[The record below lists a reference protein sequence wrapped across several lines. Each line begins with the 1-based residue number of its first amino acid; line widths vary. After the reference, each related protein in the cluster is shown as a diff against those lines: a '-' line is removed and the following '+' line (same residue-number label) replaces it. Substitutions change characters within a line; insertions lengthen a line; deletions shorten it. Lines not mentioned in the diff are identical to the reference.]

1 MEHATVMPPFALAGA
16 ASRAIA
22 AVVRPV
28 GLFGAIALFGCGPRN
43 IAGDDGARAIQE
55 RHVDAERL
63 GELWNQP
70 TLMSALTKVGD
81 PWSRVMSGAETKS
94 FTDDISY
101 KTVAGIGLPELL
113 AIDLDVR
120 GYAVQIVDPLP
131 GSAADKAGIKTG
143 DIVESVNG
151 KPTQGRPWKEI
162 MAELR
167 VAEGK
172 TVELGVRNRQEGL
185 RSVTLKS
192 ERLTAPVFV
201 EGQAAGPSS
210 ASIRL
215 RGFTDKAAEEV
226 ARLLTNLEPSEL
238 ELDLRDNPG
247 GSLTSMLAV
256 AGLFVGPKPVLA
268 MRGPRGKED
277 TLFATGEQRY
287 TGKLTVRVNEGTAS
301 AAEGLAIALRYTKR
315 ATVLGSKTFGK
326 CLVHDLVQ
334 MADGRGLL
342 ITIGRLHVPGQRP
355 WCGEG
360 IGPDSQETTLPSLQP

>member
-1 MEHATVMPPFALAGA
+1 MATFTLAGA

-22 AVVRPV
+22 TAARPV
-28 GLFGAIALFGCGPRN
+28 GLIGAIALFGCGPRN

-63 GELWNQP
+63 GALWNQP
-70 TLMSALTKVGD
+70 TLQSALAKIGD
-81 PWSRVMSGAETKS
+81 PWSRVMSGAETKA

-101 KTVAGIGLPELL
+101 KTVLGIGLPELL

-120 GYAVQIVDPLP
+120 GYAVQVVDPLP

-143 DIVESVNG
+143 DIVETVDG
-151 KPTQGRPWKEI
+151 KPTHGRPWKEI

-172 TVELGVRNRQEGL
+172 TVDLGVRNRQEGL
-185 RSVTLKS
+185 RTLTLKG
-192 ERLTAPVFV
+192 EPLAAPVLV
-201 EGQAAGPSS
+201 EGQATGTSS

-215 RGFTDKAAEEV
+215 RGFTDKTAEDV

-256 AGLFVGPKPVLA
+256 AGLFVGQKPVLA
-268 MRGPRGKED
+268 MRRARGTED
-277 TLFATGEQRY
+277 TLSATGEQRY

-301 AAEGLAIALRYTKR
+301 AGEALASALRYTKR
-315 ATVLGSKTFGK
+315 ATVVGGKTFGK

-360 IGPDSQETTLPSLQP
+360 VAPDTPETTLPSLAH

>member
-1 MEHATVMPPFALAGA
+1 MTPFARPGT
-16 ASRAIA
+16 ASRAFA
-22 AVVRPV
+22 TVVRHL

-70 TLMSALTKVGD
+70 TLTTALAKVGD
-81 PWSRVMSGAETKS
+81 PWSRIMSGAETKAL
-94 FTDDISY
+94 TDDISY

-131 GSAADKAGIKTG
+131 GSAAEKAGIKTG
-143 DIVESVNG
+143 DIVETIGG
-151 KPTQGRPWKEI
+151 KPTQGRPWKEL

-172 TVELGVRNRQEGL
+172 TVDLGVRNRQEGL
-185 RSVTLKS
+185 RTFTLKS
-192 ERLTAPVFV
+192 EPLAAPVLV
-201 EGQAAGPSS
+201 DGQATGTSS

-277 TLFATGEQRY
+277 TLTATGEQRY

-301 AAEGLAIALRYTKR
+301 AAEALALALRYTKR
-315 ATVLGSKTFGK
+315 ATVVGSKTFGK
-326 CLVHDLVQ
+326 CLVHDIVP

-342 ITIGRLHVPGQRP
+342 ITIGRLHVPTQRP

-360 IGPDSQETTLPSLQP
+360 IAPDTQETTLPSLKP

>member
-1 MEHATVMPPFALAGA
+1 MTSLTLAGA

-22 AVVRPV
+22 TVVRPL
-28 GLFGAIALFGCGPRN
+28 GLFAAIAIFGCGPRN

-70 TLMSALTKVGD
+70 TLASALTKVGD
-81 PWSRVMSGAETKS
+81 PWSRIMSGAETKA

-143 DIVESVNG
+143 DIVESVGG

-162 MAELR
+162 MADLR

-185 RSVTLKS
+185 RSITLKS
-192 ERLTAPVFV
+192 EPLAAPVFV
-201 EGQAAGPSS
+201 EGEATGTSKAT
-210 ASIRL
+210 IRL

-226 ARLLTNLEPSEL
+226 ARLLTKLEPAEL

-256 AGLFVGPKPVLA
+256 AGLFVGPKPVLG

-277 TLFATGEQRY
+277 TLSATGEQRY
-287 TGKLTVRVNEGTAS
+287 TGKLTVRVNEGSAS
-301 AAEGLAIALRYTKR
+301 AAEALAFALRYTKR
-315 ATVLGSKTFGK
+315 ATLVGSKTFGK

-342 ITIGRLHVPGQRP
+342 ITIGRLHVQGQRP

-360 IGPDSQETTLPSLQP
+360 VVPDAQEATLPSLQP